1 MSGAVDPVYVRAR
14 QALLDALEALQAHLD
29 AVVLVGAQAIYLH
42 TGDEDLAVAPYTTD
56 GVLALEPGRLLESPL
71 LAEALCRAGFVP
83 TDQPG
88 AWKNPEA
95 VVIDIMVP
103 ELSGGPG
110 SRGARLGVHGNRA
123 ARKARG
129 LEASLVDRVKMGVG
143 SFLPDDHRSFT
154 IWVAGPGALLVAKL
168 HKISERAANPG
179 RRDDK
184 DALDVLRLLRKIPGN
199 ELADAFVG
207 FSANPDS
214 AGVTSSALE
223 ILREMFGKQ
232 DGTGCEMAVRAT
244 EGLEDPDEIRGACTI
259 LTRELLAAVKSK

>member
-207 FSANPDS
+207 LSANPDS